1 MACSLHN
8 RIPSSY
14 LLMSNCAYM
23 PSYNN
28 YFHYA
33 SYYTINSRLVVFVA
47 LSLTERVEDTV
58 RKFSE
63 CVICQ
68 F

>member
-33 SYYTINSRLVVFVA
+33 SYYTINSRLVVFVP
-47 LSLTERVEDTV
+47 LTLV
-58 RKFSE
+58 RDKSVVSIE
-63 CVICQ
+63 GTGT
-68 F
+68 